1 MEENAMAKL
10 MAGDKII
17 DCSLVILDKNGTLID
32 QHTALLELVKARE
45 KSVRKHVGAK
55 LSELWEKAV
64 GIDLKTET
72 IDHGGPLATAP
83 RKEEIS
89 VAATVFYLNGFTW
102 TEAKRVA
109 DQAYDEADDSMEPP
123 YGSVLFPGVK
133 ETLTRLKKHGV
144 KLAVASTDTHRRTTE
159 SFRALGMN
167 SLFDVIVG
175 SDDVANGKPSPDMI
189 IEIFKTVK
197 SEPTE
202 AVMVGDSTSDM
213 QMGRNAKVKSCIG
226 VLTGFT
232 AREEL
237 EKTADVVIPS
247 VTKLSVR

>member
-1 MEENAMAKL
+1 
-10 MAGDKII
+10 
-17 DCSLVILDKNGTLID
+17 
-32 QHTALLELVKARE
+32 
-45 KSVRKHVGAK
+45 
-55 LSELWEKAV
+55 
-64 GIDLKTET
+64 
-72 IDHGGPLATAP
+72 
-83 RKEEIS
+83 
-89 VAATVFYLNGFTW
+89 VFYLNGFTW
-102 TEAKRVA
+102 TEAKRVV